1 MGGRYK
7 DGTEAAEKWSESSG
21 SVFSQRSHKVA
32 VVFGSC
38 RPPVFPEVRGGGRGG
53 GVFLVGQELNA

>member
-1 MGGRYK
+1 MGGRYN
-7 DGTEAAEKWSESSG
+7 DGTEAAEKWSKSSG
-21 SVFSQRSHKVA
+21 SVFSQSSHKVA

-38 RPPVFPEVRGGGRGG
+38 RPPVFPGVRGAGGA